1 MNGQEIYERYA
12 KARDAKNLRNAD
24 VSRMTGVRS
33 TALSEWK
40 RGLYTPK
47 YQKLKAIADALEV
60 DVSSFFTDEPET
72 DEPETDE
79 PETHHVGEDKRLIT
93 QKLFDLLKITRAGS
107 DLTCCEYSYDQQ
119 FNEEFILLRWRD
131 KKTKCICVTADS
143 GTALIADVLKAV
155 R

>member
-12 KARDAKNLRNAD
+12 KARDAKHLRNAD

-60 DVSSFFTDEPET
+60 DVSSFFT

-131 KKTKCICVTADS
+131 KETKCICVTADS
-143 GTALIADVLKAV
+143 GTALISDVLKAV

>member
-1 MNGQEIYERYA
+1 MRRITLDIWRHIPAGEQVESGYSYKLCAPDEAGTYTLYQIV
-12 KARDAKNLRNAD
+12 DDKNCHQ
-24 VSRMTGVRS
+24 GW
-33 TALSEWK
+33 EWE
-40 RGLYTPK
+40 LDPDT
-47 YQKLKAIADALEV
+47 
-60 DVSSFFTDEPET
+60 
-72 DEPETDE
+72 
-79 PETHHVGEDKRLIT
+79 HVGEDKRLIT

-131 KKTKCICVTADS
+131 KETKCICVTADS